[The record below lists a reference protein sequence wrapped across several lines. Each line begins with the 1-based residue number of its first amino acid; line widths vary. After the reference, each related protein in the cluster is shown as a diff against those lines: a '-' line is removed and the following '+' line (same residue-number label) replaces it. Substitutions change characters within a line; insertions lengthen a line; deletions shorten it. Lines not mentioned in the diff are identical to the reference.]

1 MKMYIINKELNTEV
15 KKYIFAIF
23 IFIVIFLI
31 NIDKIHAEEGYCL
44 YSLTKFSDNYAI
56 TFFQNDNDVTL
67 KLKIDTDQSN
77 KVFIEWSNVFDS
89 KTSSQK
95 DYQITASNG
104 SIISYKIDF
113 DINKLYDDILTDNTF
128 SCPKLYGLLSNSSS
142 LSIYNEPRSTNG
154 GNVSVE
160 LQLLD
165 SKKIENVENE
175 KLINECGGGII
186 DPTFVLPEKMTIS
199 FKKYTNRNEV
209 CINYFNGASF
219 CKNFDNQDRLEISS
233 QSELINR
240 TFRFKKNDLIK
251 IFSNINQNSATC
263 QQFWIDNTEQ
273 ATGIYDV
280 SLEKP
285 EGGLEEGMTPE
296 DYNKIKEEES
306 KINGSKFKEL
316 LGSLKTPLSFY
327 ASGALSI
334 PLTIDGNKNATLND
348 VDANNLLC
356 SGGECS
362 TNGKYYTEQGLR
374 NIRQYCN
381 ELYSN
386 SDKYKNSQDSY
397 NKRLDEC
404 VDFFNGFYNEL
415 INQGIIENL
424 SNYCGVLSQDFAAK
438 LKYFLNIIKIAGPL
452 LALGLGTVD
461 FVKVL
466 ANGDADKEMK
476 NAFKRFL
483 TRLGAAALLFLVP
496 IILAFLLD
504 LFMKPG
510 LGYDSNNPF
519 CDIVDWNG

>member
-1 MKMYIINKELNTEV
+1 MKK
-15 KKYIFAIF
+15 IFYL
-23 IFIVIFLI
+23 IFLI
-31 NIDKIHAEEGYCL
+31 SLCFVFNYEVKAEEIDCN
-44 YSLTKFSDNYAI
+44 SQPYACVKC
-56 TFFQNDNDVTL
+56 TYPSSNF
-67 KLKIDTDQSN
+67 KIEF
-77 KVFIEWSNVFDS
+77 VV
-89 KTSSQK
+89 
-95 DYQITASNG
+95 YSNG
-104 SIISYKIDF
+104 STLNLVKNETKGAGIGSINYNVTSNNFKNDNNLFCPSNIYFTTSMSGRLLNYNLTFEYSNNNNVGNISLSEEKNNDKTIF
-113 DINKLYDDILTDNTF
+113 NEPKRILSCNYNTSVGQISIETD
-128 SCPKLYGLLSNSSS
+128 GEG
-142 LSIYNEPRSTNG
+142 LSIYNGNITISNSEISVDDFKDNNG
-154 GNVSVE
+154 N
-160 LQLLD
+160 LLD
-165 SKKIENVENE
+165 EDNCPP
-175 KLINECGGGII
+175 LY
-186 DPTFVLPEKMTIS
+186 FVCTNNNG
-199 FKKYTNRNEV
+199 KY
-209 CINYFNGASF
+209 CAI
-219 CKNFDNQDRLEISS
+219 
-233 QSELINR
+233 
-240 TFRFKKNDLIK
+240 
-251 IFSNINQNSATC
+251 
-263 QQFWIDNTEQ
+263 
-273 ATGIYDV
+273 
-280 SLEKP
+280 
-285 EGGLEEGMTPE
+285 
-296 DYNKIKEEES
+296 YNKNVGQGSSIEGDSNLSGEDIANLES
-306 KINGSKFKEL
+306 YLKGDNFKEL

-519 CDIVDWNG
+519 CDIVDWSG

>member
-1 MKMYIINKELNTEV
+1 MKK
-15 KKYIFAIF
+15 IFYLL
-23 IFIVIFLI
+23 FLI
-31 NIDKIHAEEGYCL
+31 NLCFIFNFEIKAEEIDCNSQPYACVKCTYDL
-44 YSLTKFSDNYAI
+44 PFNNSSVTFVAYSDGNY
-56 TFFQNDNDVTL
+56 VKTL
-67 KLKIDTDQSN
+67 KYENIN
-77 KVFIEWSNVFDS
+77 AGNVANTTYNYS
-89 KTSSQK
+89 
-95 DYQITASNG
+95 ASNFEDKG
-104 SIISYKIDF
+104 N
-113 DINKLYDDILTDNTF
+113 NKLTCLTL
-128 SCPKLYGLLSNSSS
+128 LYYS
-142 LSIYNEPRSTNG
+142 
-154 GNVSVE
+154 
-160 LQLLD
+160 
-165 SKKIENVENE
+165 
-175 KLINECGGGII
+175 
-186 DPTFVLPEKMTIS
+186 
-199 FKKYTNRNEV
+199 
-209 CINYFNGASF
+209 
-219 CKNFDNQDRLEISS
+219 SS
-233 QSELINR
+233 QSGTSTYMR
-240 TFRFKKNDLIK
+240 DYRFSFVAENNNLNNVKLTKEENNGKQIYSSNQNQVK
-251 IFSNINQNSATC
+251 SCNYKGSSGYYYNINIISDGKNIWYDDSNSEYKVYKTEGLIADL
-263 QQFWIDNTEQ
+263 FLDDYDN
-273 ATGIYDV
+273 
-280 SLEKP
+280 L
-285 EGGLEEGMTPE
+285 
-296 DYNKIKEEES
+296 KEECPTFYFACS
-306 KINGSKFKEL
+306 NSGQLGKICSITTKENGTAGNGNENLDSSEVEAFTKFLNGSRYKEL
-316 LGSLKTPLSFY
+316 LGSLKTPLSSY

-386 SDKYKNSQDSY
+386 YEKYKGESDSLK
-397 NKRLDEC
+397 KRMDEC